1 MAENA
6 GIATALTMTPR
17 HSSDLFQASVPV
29 FLRYLGRL
37 QHLLACAQQH
47 AAAVGMPER
56 VLLDAALS
64 PDMLPFATQVEV
76 ACNFTLRATFPLA
89 GLSIPPYGEFER
101 SFAGLRQ
108 RLLRAERLLSE
119 LDPAA
124 FDAAPVRTIQ
134 AEAGQAIHA
143 LPASEYLLHYA
154 SPNFFFHTTAA
165 FAILRHQ
172 GVPVGKADFDGYHA
186 YGR

>member
-1 MAENA
+1 
-6 GIATALTMTPR
+6 MTPSN
-17 HSSDLFQASVPV
+17 SSALFQASVPV
-29 FLRYLGRL
+29 FVRYLGRL
-37 QHLLACAQQH
+37 QHLLARAQEH
-47 AAAVGMPER
+47 AALTDMPEQ
-56 VLLDAALS
+56 VLLDAALA

-89 GLSIPPYGEFER
+89 GLPIPPYGAFER
-101 SFAGLRQ
+101 SFAGLQQ
-108 RLLRAERLLSE
+108 RLLRAELLLDE

-124 FDAAPVRTIQ
+124 FDAAPARTIQ
-134 AEAGQAIHA
+134 AEAGQATHTMT
-143 LPASEYLLHYA
+143 ASEYLLHYA

-165 FAILRHQ
+165 FAILRQQ